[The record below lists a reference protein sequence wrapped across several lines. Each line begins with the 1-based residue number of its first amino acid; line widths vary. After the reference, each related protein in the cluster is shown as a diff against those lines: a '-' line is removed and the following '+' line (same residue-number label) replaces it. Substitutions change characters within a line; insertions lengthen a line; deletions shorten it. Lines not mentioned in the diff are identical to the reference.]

1 MRCSVAVAASE
12 AEEVAGRLAAAAA
25 GWGTVAAV
33 AVEGAAYVAQ
43 V

>member
-1 MRCSVAVAASE
+1 MAVAASE
-12 AEEVAGRLAAAAA
+12 AEEVAGRLAAAAAA